1 MLQMHFEIAYFPLCS
16 YSSGIERINT
26 FIDSRSSLENHTRFQ
41 TKMSKVFTRFQTKH
55 PYPIGRHVTYMAYI
69 GEYPPRTGVCSH
81 MDATPT
87 PGDQNRERFDN
98 FFTVFKPAVEWPK
111 SELLT

>member
-1 MLQMHFEIAYFPLCS
+1 MPSFLRLERKQKNASNAFRNRLFPLIPDQNEQS
-16 YSSGIERINT
+16 VDPFSDQTPLPHREARYLYGIYRG
-26 FIDSRSSLENHTRFQ
+26 
-41 TKMSKVFTRFQTKH
+41 V
-55 PYPIGRHVTYMAYI
+55 
-69 GEYPPRTGVCSH
+69 PP
-81 MDATPT
+81 TPT

>member
-1 MLQMHFEIAYFPLCS
+1 MPSFLRLERKQKNASNAFRNRLFPLCS

-26 FIDSRSSLENHTRFQ
+26 FIRTRISLENRTRFQ
-41 TKMSKVFTRFQTKH
+41 NEQSVYPFSDQT
-55 PYPIGRHVTYMAYI
+55 PLPNREARYLYGIYRGV
-69 GEYPPRTGVCSH
+69 PP
-81 MDATPT
+81 TPT